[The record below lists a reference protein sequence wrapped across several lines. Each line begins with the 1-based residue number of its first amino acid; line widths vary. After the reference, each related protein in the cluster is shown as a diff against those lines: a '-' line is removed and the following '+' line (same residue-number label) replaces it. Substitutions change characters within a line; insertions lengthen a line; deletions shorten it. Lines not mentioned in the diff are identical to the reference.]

1 MSDAVY
7 GGSTRSF
14 AASRAITRWSWR
26 LLRREWRQ
34 QFLILALIVVAVGA
48 MVVGAGVAY
57 NTPLPANEGFGSAR
71 DQATFQ
77 GSTASI
83 ARDVSALQHAVG
95 SVGVIENDAI
105 HVPGSINTYSLRAE
119 DVHGPYV
126 GPLIQLVR
134 GHFPTT
140 ATQTAITA
148 GIASELHLQIGST
161 LVSAGHRWTVVGIV
175 QNPESL
181 LDEFALVLPG
191 EVTHPTAVTVLFDAT
206 TDQLNT
212 LPASV
217 YNQVVTLASVE
228 ANQSNFINPQTVVLA
243 VSMLGLLLIALVAIG
258 GFTVLAQRRLRAIGL
273 LASVGATSRQVRAAV
288 RTNGL
293 AVGLLGTLLGAAL
306 GFAVWLGYRP
316 TLEQSAHHYFSAT
329 RLPWT
334 IVVIGMVVAV
344 VATYLA
350 ASRPAQSVV
359 RVPIVTAL
367 AGRPPD
373 PAPVHRSA
381 VPGLIFGGAGVLLVG
396 AASAARGGSGS
407 ALPLLVGLL
416 FLTVAIILLSPF
428 LLTLVDRALRRAPF
442 AVRFAAR
449 NLSRYRARSGA
460 TLSAIAL
467 SVMIA
472 VIVCVVAA
480 ARYGNVLDYVGPN
493 LSSNQMVVYTN
504 IIQPGTINFQIG
516 PNGNPVETHPKPTSA
531 AQVRA
536 QVDAGNH
543 LGATLGARVDVPLYW
558 VNANI
563 NHDAPGRDFSGNL
576 YLATPALL
584 ATFHITPSMY
594 SADADVLTM
603 RPGFNQISNLVL
615 NVGNGGGKG
624 GPGPNGPPCPPSSC
638 DDHLVIDEVTNLPSG
653 TSAPNTVLTE
663 HAVKTLHIQY
673 GIAGWLLVFPHSLSA
688 SQVDSA
694 RSIAAASG
702 LSIET
707 KSSAPTASEING
719 WATTIGTL
727 LALAILL
734 MSLGLLRAETASDL
748 RTFAAAG
755 ATGYTRRLLAA
766 TTAGSLALIGALTGM
781 VVGYLAVIA
790 FLNGS
795 PNGDSV
801 SELSN
806 VPARDL
812 LVLAVVFPLVAF
824 AIGWV
829 TSARAPRQL
838 AQRPLE

>member
-1 MSDAVY
+1 MSDVVH
-7 GGSTRSF
+7 GRSTRSF

-34 QFLILALIVVAVGA
+34 QVLILALIVVAVGA

-77 GSTASI
+77 GSAASI
-83 ARDVSALQHAVG
+83 ARDVTALRHAVG

-134 GHFPTT
+134 GHYPAT

-148 GIASELHLQIGST
+148 GVASELRLQIGST
-161 LVSAGHRWTVVGIV
+161 LVSAGRRWTVVGIV

-191 EVTHPTAVTVLFDAT
+191 QVARPTVVTVLFDAT
-206 TDQLNT
+206 ADQLNT

-228 ANQSNFINPQTVVLA
+228 SNQSNFINPQTVVLA

-293 AVGLLGTLLGAAL
+293 AVGLLGTLLGAIL
-306 GFAVWLGYRP
+306 GFGVWLGYRP

-396 AASAARGGSGS
+396 AASAARGSGG

-428 LLTLVDRALRRAPF
+428 LLTLVDRVFRRAPF

-493 LSSNQMVVYTN
+493 VSSNQIIVYTN
-504 IIQPGTINFQIG
+504 IVQPGTINYQIG
-516 PNGNPVETHPKPTSA
+516 PNGNPVETKPKPTSA
-531 AQVRA
+531 AEVRKQVA
-536 QVDAGNH
+536 AGTH
-543 LGATLGARVDVPLYW
+543 LGATLGARADVALYAVD
-558 VNANI
+558 ANI
-563 NHDAPGRDFSGNL
+563 DHDAAGRNFTGPL
-576 YLATPALL
+576 YLATPSLL
-584 ATFHITPSMY
+584 AAFHITPSMY

-603 RPGFNQISNLVL
+603 RPGLDQVGNLVL
-615 NVGNGGGKG
+615 NVGNGGG
-624 GPGPNGPPCPPSSC
+624 PGPSGPPCPPSSC
-638 DDHLVIDEVTNLPSG
+638 DDHLVIDEVGNLPSG
-653 TSAPNTVLTE
+653 TSAPNTVITE
-663 HAVKTLHIQY
+663 HAATTLHIQSV
-673 GIAGWLLVFPHSLSA
+673 IAGWLLVFPHALSA
-688 SQVDSA
+688 SQIESA
-694 RSIAAASG
+694 RSIAAASN

-781 VVGYLAVIA
+781 VVGYLTVIA

-812 LVLAVVFPLVAF
+812 LILAVAFPLVAF